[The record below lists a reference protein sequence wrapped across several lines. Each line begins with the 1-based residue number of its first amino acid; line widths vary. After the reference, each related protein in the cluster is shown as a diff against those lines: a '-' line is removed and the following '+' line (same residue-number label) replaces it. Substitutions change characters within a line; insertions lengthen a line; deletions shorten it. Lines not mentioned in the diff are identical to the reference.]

1 MSAAPFSA
9 GGGADTVLSHD
20 EVLAVL
26 DDAILGTAGSFAL
39 LLVEIT
45 DFATLQARLG
55 FEFSDS
61 LVRQLQAHFAR
72 TMDGR
77 GMVYRFGEG
86 RFCAVVHPVRNAG
99 HAELAAERLL
109 RTADEAINES
119 AVILAPEFTV
129 GIVLHPDQAECAED
143 LLRLAQLA
151 AASLRGRGRRI
162 QVFEEACRRQLLSPW
177 DLGNTYAQ
185 ALRAGQLQVF
195 YQPKLRVA
203 DRAPVGVEALMRW
216 LQDDRAVA
224 TPDQFIPLA
233 EEAGLI
239 EDTTWFLFG
248 NALQEAARWPGLG
261 LSVNITAG
269 LLHHRHFVDMV
280 RTALGNWHFDPAR
293 LTLEI
298 TEGALI
304 KDFGEASDRLGR
316 LRDLG
321 VRVSI
326 DDFGT
331 GFSSLSYFKR
341 IPADELKID
350 KTFVMRMLSDVVD
363 QRLVET
369 IIGLAHQFRLAVVAE
384 GVETQP
390 TLDMLAR
397 MGCDFAQGYLFA
409 PAMHRDRLLSWLQ
422 GQPLPS
428 DHRAPA

>member
-9 GGGADTVLSHD
+9 ADGAGAPLSH
-20 EVLAVL
+20 EGVLAVL
-26 DDAILGTAGSFAL
+26 DDAILGTSGSFAL
-39 LLVEIT
+39 LLIEIS
-45 DFATLQARLG
+45 DFAVLQARLG

-61 LVRQLQAHFAR
+61 IAALLLRHFAV
-72 TMDGR
+72 TLSGR
-77 GMVYRFGEG
+77 GTVYRFGEG
-86 RFCAVVHPVRNAG
+86 RFCAIVHPVRNPG

-109 RTADEAINES
+109 RAAEEAINETS
-119 AVILAPEFTV
+119 VTLAPELTV
-129 GIVLHPDQAECAED
+129 GIVLHPDQAACAED
-143 LLRLAQLA
+143 LLRHAQLA
-151 AASLRGRGRRI
+151 AASLRGQGRRV
-162 QVFEEACRRQLLSPW
+162 QVFEEGCRRQLLQPW
-177 DLGNTYAQ
+177 ELGNTYAK
-185 ALRAGQLQVF
+185 ALRAGQLQVY

-203 DRAPVGVEALMRW
+203 DCAPVGVEALMRW
-216 LQDDRAVA
+216 LDGERPVA

-239 EDTTWFLFG
+239 EDTTWFLFS

-269 LLHHRHFVDMV
+269 LLHHRHFVDLV

-304 KDFGEASDRLGR
+304 ADFAEASERLGR

-331 GFSSLSYFKR
+331 GFSSLSYFKK

-350 KTFVMRMLSDVVD
+350 KTFVLRMLSDVVD
-363 QRLVET
+363 QRLVST

-390 TLDMLAR
+390 TLELLAA

-409 PAMHRDRLLSWLQ
+409 PAMRRDRLLSWLA
-422 GQPLPS
+422 GPLPS
-428 DHRAPA
+428 PP

>member
-1 MSAAPFSA
+1 MSAAPFKAVDA
-9 GGGADTVLSHD
+9 GESPLSHD
-20 EVLAVL
+20 RVLAVL
-26 DDAILGTAGSFAL
+26 DDAILGTSGSFAL
-39 LLVEIT
+39 LLIEIT

-55 FEFSDS
+55 FEFSNS
-61 LVRQLQAHFAR
+61 LAAQLHRQFNV
-72 TMDGR
+72 TMEGR
-77 GMVYRFGEG
+77 APVYRFGEG
-86 RFCAVVHPVRNAG
+86 RFCAIVHPIRNPG

-109 RTADEAINES
+109 RAAEEAINES
-119 AVILAPEFTV
+119 SVTLAPEFTV
-129 GIVLHPDQAECAED
+129 GIVMHPEQAACAED

-162 QVFEEACRRQLLSPW
+162 QVFEENCRKQLLQPW
-177 DLGNTYAQ
+177 ELGNTYAK
-185 ALRAGQLQVF
+185 ALRAGQLQVY
-195 YQPKLRVA
+195 YQPKLRIA
-203 DRAPVGVEALMRW
+203 DCAPVGVEALMRW
-216 LQDDRAVA
+216 LQGDRPVA

-233 EEAGLI
+233 EEAGLM
-239 EDTTWFLFG
+239 EDTTWFLLG
-248 NALQEAARWPGLG
+248 NALQEAARWPQLG

-269 LLHHRHFVDMV
+269 LLHHRHFVDLV
-280 RTALGNWHFDPAR
+280 RTALGNWHLDPAR

-304 KDFGEASDRLGR
+304 ADFTEASERLGR

-331 GFSSLSYFKR
+331 GFSSLSYFKK

-350 KTFVMRMLSDVVD
+350 KTFVLRMLSDIVD

-384 GVETQP
+384 GVETRP
-390 TLDMLAR
+390 TLELLAG

-409 PAMHRDRLLSWLQ
+409 PAMHRDRLMTWL
-422 GQPLPS
+422 GEPLHS
-428 DHRAPA
+428 AP